1 MNFTVWPDRPIAV
14 DLAIALLVGAVG
26 EILLVV
32 GLGAAG
38 GAFEPIRGLLMP
50 ALMGSTAAL
59 VTRRGAAIVGLLV
72 GVILGYQAAALLG
85 APVAVGDLI
94 PPTLAA
100 GAAGLGFAAT
110 FGIRTASTA
119 PGMFQP
125 PSPLD
130 RERVA
135 NELSQQ
141 LRSIDPAAPGAFER
155 SVALLRQVNEQLQMY
170 GPFSPWQAGSSDA
183 GVSKPSSELIRVQSE
198 LIEAARLSAVAAGA
212 RRVTITSNQMGLDVQ
227 AVFGDP
233 IIGEPAAMGDDI
245 RPVE

>member
-1 MNFTVWPDRPIAV
+1 MNLTIWPDRPVWV
-14 DLAIALLVGAVG
+14 DLVIALLVGAVG
-26 EILLVV
+26 EILLVI
-32 GLGAAG
+32 GFGGAG

-72 GVILGYQAAALLG
+72 GVILGYQAAGLLG
-85 APVAVGDLI
+85 APIAAGDLI
-94 PPTLAA
+94 PPSLAA

-110 FGIRTASTA
+110 FGIRTASATPA
-119 PGMFQP
+119 MFQP

-130 RERVA
+130 RERMA
-135 NELSQQ
+135 IELSQQ

-170 GPFSPWQAGSSDA
+170 GPFSPWQAGASDA
-183 GVSKPSSELIRVQSE
+183 GLSKPSSELIRVQSE
-198 LIEAARLSAVAAGA
+198 LIEAARLSAIAAGA

-233 IIGEPAAMGDDI
+233 IVGEPAESEHDL
-245 RPVE
+245 RPIG